1 MDLKENARVHLL
13 EQAIQDIE
21 ESGIYW
27 NGSISRNQRG
37 YLVELLKENGFE
49 VHMNEVPPHWEH
61 VFYTSEFSYE
71 EVLELARERAEKSG
85 F

>member
-1 MDLKENARVHLL
+1 MDLKENARIYLLDQALSDL
-13 EQAIQDIE
+13 EQN
-21 ESGIYW
+21 GIYW

-37 YLVELLKENGFE
+37 YLVELLEEHGYK

-61 VFYTSEFSYE
+61 AFYTSEYSYDD
-71 EVLELARERAEKSG
+71 VLKLAQQRAEESG

>member
-13 EQAIQDIE
+13 EQALNDLKE
-21 ESGIYW
+21 NGIYW

-37 YLVELLKENGFE
+37 YLLELLQEHGYK
-49 VHMNEVPPHWEH
+49 VRMNEVPPHWEH
-61 VFYTSEFSYE
+61 VYYTSKYSYDDI
-71 EVLELARERAEKSG
+71 LKLAKQRAEESG